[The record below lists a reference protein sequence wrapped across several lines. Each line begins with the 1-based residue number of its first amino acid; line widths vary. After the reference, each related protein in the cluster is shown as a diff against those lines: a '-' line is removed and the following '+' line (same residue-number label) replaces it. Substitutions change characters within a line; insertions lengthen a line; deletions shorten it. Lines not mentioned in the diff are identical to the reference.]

1 MPSCYVRQTNT
12 PAMADNRFPL
22 HSPSYINVPTLW
34 EQSIKKL
41 DIHVKISFKY
51 MADDVLRVA

>member
-1 MPSCYVRQTNT
+1 
-12 PAMADNRFPL
+12 MADNRFPL